1 MSTSTP
7 AGDWQITIIR
17 AMNSLAASCGSA
29 DDVGRILAYMAEL
42 FPSRPEVVAAQ
53 VRILLLQKNY
63 SDARAMLAKAEEAN
77 PASAVIK
84 AMTAICLYIQADPL
98 WEAYAQ
104 DALALPSNV
113 VSTALIESLVK
124 SSGKALGAP
133 RADAGAAQAGH
144 DYSFVGLAC

>member
-1 MSTSTP
+1 MSTTPP
-7 AGDWQITIIR
+7 AGDWQTTIIR

-42 FPSRPEVVAAQ
+42 FPNRPEIVAAQ

-63 SDARAMLAKAEEAN
+63 SDAREMLAKAEDAN
-77 PASAVIK
+77 PSSAVVK

-104 DALALPSNV
+104 EALSLPPNA

-124 SSGKALGAP
+124 SSGKSLGAP
-133 RADAGAAQAGH
+133 RAGAGAVQPVH